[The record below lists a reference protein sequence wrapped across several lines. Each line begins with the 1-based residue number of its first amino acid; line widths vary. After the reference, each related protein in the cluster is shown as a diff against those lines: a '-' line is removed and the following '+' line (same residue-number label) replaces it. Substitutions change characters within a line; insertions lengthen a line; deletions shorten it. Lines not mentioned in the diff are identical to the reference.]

1 MYYLPIYLSIH
12 PSIQHNSEIVKMK
25 MNNFED
31 VKIKYLKTRNEINFG
46 MLALEIT
53 VSGAGWKL
61 VYLF

>member
-1 MYYLPIYLSIH
+1 
-12 PSIQHNSEIVKMK
+12 